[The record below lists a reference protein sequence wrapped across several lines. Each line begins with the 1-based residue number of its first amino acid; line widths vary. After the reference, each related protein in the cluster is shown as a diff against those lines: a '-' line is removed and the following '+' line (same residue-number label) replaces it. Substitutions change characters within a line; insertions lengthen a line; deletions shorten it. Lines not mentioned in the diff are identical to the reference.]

1 MLPLT
6 NGTYLKSV
14 CRMKNFSNNYA
25 DILIVDIGLAKKER
39 QNHIGS
45 NGVIQKPSL

>member
-1 MLPLT
+1 
-6 NGTYLKSV
+6 
-14 CRMKNFSNNYA
+14 MKNFSNNYA
-25 DILIVDIGLAKKER
+25 DILIVDIGLTEKER

>member
-1 MLPLT
+1 MLPLP

-25 DILIVDIGLAKKER
+25 DILIVDIGLTEKER
-39 QNHIGS
+39 QNLIGS

>member
-14 CRMKNFSNNYA
+14 CRMKNFSNSYV

-39 QNHIGS
+39 HNHIGS
-45 NGVIQKPSL
+45 NGVIQKSLL

>member
-14 CRMKNFSNNYA
+14 CRMKNVSNNYA
-25 DILIVDIGLAKKER
+25 DILIVDIGLTERER
-39 QNHIGS
+39 QNLIGS